1 MEELLHEDEIPVG
14 RAKDLRGQRIGNL
27 TVLYRVQGNNSQTRW
42 KCLCDCGNITYHYA
56 NNLNNNKITH
66 SCGCLS
72 KRGDNL
78 VNGDGYQGKNKIDIT
93 GQKFGRLT
101 VIKDSGERKGKE
113 VVWLCKCDCG
123 ETIKVRS
130 YDLRHG
136 HTSSCGCLRS
146 KGEEKI
152 KIIFSNNQINYI
164 SQKTF
169 PTCVNDRGNLLK
181 FDFYV
186 FTGTSHYCIEYD
198 GDIHFD
204 TNKSH
209 GWFTE
214 EYREDMRKRD
224 QYKNQ
229 WCKENNIP
237 LIRIP
242 YTKLDTLCIEDLML
256 ETTQFRVV

>member
-1 MEELLHEDEIPVG
+1 MYEDEIPVG
-14 RAKDLRGQRIGNL
+14 KAKDLRGKKIGNL
-27 TVLYRVQGNNSQTRW
+27 TILYRVKNGCPTGTRW

-56 NNLNNNKITH
+56 TNLLNDKYSH
-66 SCGCLS
+66 SCGCQS
-72 KRGDNL
+72 KRGENL
-78 VNGDGYQGKNKIDIT
+78 KISGYHGQNKIDIT

-101 VIKDSGERKGKE
+101 ALKDSGERKGGE
-113 VVWLCKCDCG
+113 VVWLCQCDCG
-123 ETIKVRS
+123 SLLKVRS
-130 YDLRHG
+130 YDLRRG

-152 KIIFSNNQINYI
+152 KNIFSQNNINYI

-169 PTCVNDRGNLLK
+169 ADCVNDRGNLLK
-181 FDFYV
+181 FDFYLEEMN
-186 FTGTSHYCIEYD
+186 YCIEYD

-204 TNKSH
+204 QGKSR
-209 GWFTE
+209 GWFSD
-214 EYREDMRKRD
+214 EYREDLQNRD
-224 QYKNQ
+224 AIKNQ
-229 WCKENNIP
+229 WCKDNNIP

>member
-1 MEELLHEDEIPVG
+1 MHEDEIPVG
-14 RAKDLRGQRIGNL
+14 KAKDLRGKKIGNL
-27 TVLYRVQGNNSQTRW
+27 TVLYRVKSDCATGTRW

-56 NNLNNNKITH
+56 NNLLNEKYSH
-66 SCGCLS
+66 SCGCQS
-72 KRGDNL
+72 KRGENL
-78 VNGDGYQGKNKIDIT
+78 KTDGYQGQNKIDIT

-101 VIKDSGERKGKE
+101 VLKDSGERKGRE
-113 VVWLCKCDCG
+113 VVWLCQCDCG
-123 ETIKVRS
+123 SLLKVRS
-130 YDLRHG
+130 YDLRRG

-152 KIIFSNNQINYI
+152 KNIFSKNNIKYI

-169 PTCVNDRGNLLK
+169 AGCVNDRGNLLK
-181 FDFYV
+181 FDFYLEEMN
-186 FTGTSHYCIEYD
+186 YCIEYD

-204 TNKSH
+204 QEKSR
-209 GWFTE
+209 GWFSD
-214 EYREDMRKRD
+214 EYREDLQNRD
-224 QYKNQ
+224 ATKNQ
-229 WCKENNIP
+229 WCKDNNIP

>member
-1 MEELLHEDEIPVG
+1 MYEDEIPVG
-14 RAKDLRGQRIGNL
+14 RAKDLRGQKIGNL
-27 TVLYRVQGNNSQTRW
+27 TVLYRVKGSTTRW
-42 KCLCDCGNITYHYA
+42 KCKCDCGNIVLCYA
-56 NNLNNNKITH
+56 NNLLNNKYTH

-72 KRGDNL
+72 QRGVNL
-78 VNGDGYQGKNKIDIT
+78 LNGDGYQGKNKIDII

-101 VIKDSGERKGKE
+101 VIEDSGERKGRE
-113 VVWLCKCDCG
+113 VVWICKCECG
-123 ETIKVRS
+123 GILKVRS
-130 YDLRHG
+130 YDLRSG

-152 KIIFSNNQINYI
+152 KNILSEHSIIYT

-169 PTCVNDRGNLLK
+169 PSCINDRGNLLK
-181 FDFYV
+181 FDFYLDD
-186 FTGTSHYCIEYD
+186 FNYCIEYD

-204 TNKSH
+204 EEHSR
-209 GWFTE
+209 GWFSD
-214 EYREDMRKRD
+214 EYREDLRNRD
-224 QYKNQ
+224 QTKNK
-229 WCKENNIP
+229 WCKDNNIP